1 MDDTLWN
8 AFAVEVL
15 VLFDEVDV
23 LDEDGPRDP
32 TVNEF

>member
-8 AFAVEVL
+8 TFAVEVL

-23 LDEDGPRDP
+23 LDEDGTP
-32 TVNEF
+32 